1 MKAIVACVAAC
12 LGELAGASLADAAI
26 RYAQDLRPSGSILL
40 EMSSSALLVPQR
52 SVYDEMLMENG
63 IEPGSSKAKLIVAW
77 VERIHHDPTITSNM
91 QQARALFLGA
101 QSRSD
106 LVADGLARLA
116 PPRRLQYV
124 TLITRFL
131 DTLVPTDCFGLND
144 MSEVVNHVSLG
155 EMSEP
160 DIDEYFR
167 MLLDAIRASA
177 SNAPLDIP
185 TPQQSADAQTSLK
198 NALLIE
204 LDNTEANVVRYEA
217 YMANPRNATPDNAC
231 WAIRVTMHAIL
242 AMPEPYRDVVL
253 RNTVSPRNR
262 RVTPDTR
269 GFPMKESVPALPQT
283 RIRNAH
289 AGACLQSARFNIS
302 LLEGRTCTVF

>member
-1 MKAIVACVAAC
+1 
-12 LGELAGASLADAAI
+12 
-26 RYAQDLRPSGSILL
+26 
-40 EMSSSALLVPQR
+40 
-52 SVYDEMLMENG
+52 MENG

-77 VERIHHDPTITSNM
+77 VERIHRDPTITSNV
-91 QQARALFLGA
+91 QQTRALFLGA

-155 EMSEP
+155 EMSEA

-177 SNAPLDIP
+177 SNAPLDVP
-185 TPQQSADAQTSLK
+185 TPQQSADAQTSLRQRADDRTGQHGGERR
-198 NALLIE
+198 ALRGVYGE
-204 LDNTEANVVRYEA
+204 PEE
-217 YMANPRNATPDNAC
+217 C
-231 WAIRVTMHAIL
+231 HAGRCML
-242 AMPEPYRDVVL
+242 GNQGNDARDPGDAG
-253 RNTVSPRNR
+253 TVS
-262 RVTPDTR
+262 
-269 GFPMKESVPALPQT
+269 
-283 RIRNAH
+283 
-289 AGACLQSARFNIS
+289 
-302 LLEGRTCTVF
+302 

>member
-26 RYAQDLRPSGSILL
+26 RYAQDLRPNGSILL
-40 EMSSSALLVPQR
+40 AMSSSALLVPQR

-91 QQARALFLGA
+91 QQTRALFLGA

-155 EMSEP
+155 EMSET

-177 SNAPLDIP
+177 SNAPLDVP
-185 TPQQSADAQTSLK
+185 TPQQSADAQTSLN

-217 YMANPRNATPDNAC
+217 YMANPRNAAPDDAC

-262 RVTPDTR
+262 RVTPDKR
-269 GFPMKESVPALPQT
+269 GSPMKESVPALPQT
-283 RIRNAH
+283 QIRNTH

-302 LLEGRTCTVF
+302 LLEGRTGAVF